1 MRKPFEIAT
10 GAWWIVPDGRTIAV
24 PSFHESWLASHP
36 AIASGCLHTVDF
48 VQKSGWLSV
57 TLYSEGM
64 LEIIS
69 RDIGDARQREAIHQL
84 FEMNKSLIKKI
95 VVFQPSIEGCLAAEG
110 PLVASWDR
118 FAVELDGFLAR
129 GLPAAQGSQETQGS
143 SEAGPPTQ
151 ESEAQSLPAVHGS
164 SEATSAA
171 QQE

>member
-64 LEIIS
+64 IEIIS
-69 RDIGDARQREAIHQL
+69 RDISDARQREAIHQL
-84 FEMNKSLIKKI
+84 FETNKSLIKKI
-95 VVFQPSIEGCLAAEG
+95 VVFQPSIEGCLTAEG
-110 PLVASWDR
+110 SLVASWEH
-118 FAVELDGFLAR
+118 FVAELDGFLAR
-129 GLPAAQGSQETQGS
+129 ALPAAQVSSEAEPLAKGLPAAQALPAAQGSS
-143 SEAGPPTQ
+143 R
-151 ESEAQSLPAVHGS
+151 
-164 SEATSAA
+164 ATPAA